1 VIKVGQGRQ
10 GGNSARVEK
19 ANKWQPVSG
28 LRMKRI
34 SFYCPS
40 SMGYRPHFKKWGIAH
55 LHWRAAQVSA
65 ERIAS
70 Q

>member
-1 VIKVGQGRQ
+1 VERGKLNAASLKFVL
-10 GGNSARVEK
+10 SVSKDPRV
-19 ANKWQPVSG
+19 
-28 LRMKRI
+28 KRV